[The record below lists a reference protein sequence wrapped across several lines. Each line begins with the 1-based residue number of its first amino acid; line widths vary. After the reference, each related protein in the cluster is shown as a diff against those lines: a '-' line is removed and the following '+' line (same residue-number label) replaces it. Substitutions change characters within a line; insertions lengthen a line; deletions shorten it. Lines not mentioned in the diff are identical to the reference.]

1 MLSKQL
7 LNSDAMDEQRERDF
21 FFFFLRGKRERI
33 FRKQTQQN
41 VEVIFA

>member
-7 LNSDAMDEQRERDF
+7 LNSDAMDEQRERD

>member
-21 FFFFLRGKRERI
+21 FFFFEGEEREN
-33 FRKQTQQN
+33 FSQTN
-41 VEVIFA
+41 SAKC